1 MGVAQALYTGVTG
14 LSVNADGMSVVA
26 NNIANANAKGFKRD
40 RAEFEDL
47 LSLSLTSG
55 SGAAQVGRGS
65 RLADVKTMH
74 TQGGLTVTDN
84 LTDIAVQGEGFFII
98 SDPSANAQETAGK
111 FYTRVGSLQFD
122 KDGFFS
128 TSNGSRV
135 QGYMAD
141 ASGTLSSRLTDV
153 RIETNSIPPK
163 QTKKVGLNIQLDSRS
178 PLLTDENPWDPT
190 NPVKTSNFSSSLS
203 VFDSHGHAH
212 QMTVFFRK
220 ISATEDGTEWE
231 WHALVDSKEVTDP
244 DEGDYKEFANGV
256 TKFDKYGL
264 LTEEITNNSSVNFVN
279 GAFPEQQID
288 FDFGRNTGE
297 EGGKGVNASTSIA
310 GSSVTIFH
318 EQDGYEAGQLKGL
331 NVGLDGIFTGVFT
344 NGVERQLGG
353 IALATFSN
361 QDALQKAGKNMFY
374 SSMDSG
380 PPNIGLP
387 TTGMRGSLYASSLEE
402 SNVDLAGEFVK
413 MITTQR
419 FFQANSRSIT
429 TTDTMIEE
437 VINLKR

>member
-55 SGAAQVGRGS
+55 SGAAQIGRGS

-98 SDPSANAQETAGK
+98 SDPQANAQETAGK

-122 KDGFFS
+122 KDGYFS
-128 TSNGSRV
+128 TAYGARV

-141 ASGTLSSRLTDV
+141 ADGTLSSRLTDV

-163 QTKKVGLNIQLDSRS
+163 QTKKVGMNIQLDSRS
-178 PLLTDENPWDPT
+178 PKIEKPWDPT
-190 NPVKTSNFSSSLS
+190 DPVRTSNFSSSLT
-203 VFDSHGHAH
+203 VFDSHGHTH
-212 QMTVFFRK
+212 QMTLFFRK
-220 ISATEDGTEWE
+220 ISASEQGTEWE
-231 WHALVDSKEVTDP
+231 WHATVDSKEVVDP
-244 DEGDYKEFANGV
+244 DEGDFKEFASGT

-264 LTEEITNNSSVNFVN
+264 LEEEVTNKSSVNFIN
-279 GAFPEQQID
+279 GAFPEQEIE
-288 FDFGRNTGE
+288 FDFGRNIGE

-310 GSSVTIFH
+310 GKSVTIFH

-331 NVGLDGIFTGVFT
+331 NIGLDGVFSGVFT
-344 NGVERQLGG
+344 NGIERNLGG

-361 QDALQKAGKNMFY
+361 QDGLKKAGKNMFY

-402 SNVDLAGEFVK
+402 SNVDLASEFVK

>member
-14 LSVNADGMSVVA
+14 LSVNADGMSVIA

-47 LSLSLTSG
+47 LSLSLSSG
-55 SGAAQVGRGS
+55 SGPAQVGRGS

-84 LTDIAVQGEGFFII
+84 LTDIAIQGDGFFIL
-98 SDPSANAQETAGK
+98 SNPQADAQETAGK

-122 KDGFFS
+122 KDGYFA
-128 TSNGSRV
+128 TSFGARV

-141 ASGTLSSRLTDV
+141 NDGVLSSRLGDV

-163 QTKKVGLNIQLDSRS
+163 ATNTVNLNVQLDSRS
-178 PLLTDENPWDPT
+178 DVPETDWDPLD
-190 NPVKTSNFSSSLS
+190 PVKTSSFNSSIT
-203 VFDSHGHAH
+203 VFDSHGRAH
-212 QMTVFFRK
+212 QTSIFFRK
-220 ISATEDGTEWE
+220 VSASEDGVEWE
-231 WHALVDSKEVTDP
+231 WHAMVDNKEVTDP
-244 DEGDYKEFANGV
+244 DDGELKEFANG
-256 TKFDKYGL
+256 TLKFDKNGL
-264 LTEEITNNSSVNFVN
+264 LLEEITNESSVNFNN
-279 GAFPEQQID
+279 GAFAEQEIN
-288 FDFGRNTGE
+288 FDFGQNIGDE
-297 EGGKGVNASTSIA
+297 EGKGVNASTSIA
-310 GSSVTIFH
+310 GKSVTAFH
-318 EQDGYEAGQLKGL
+318 QQNGYEAGQLKSL
-331 NVGLDGIFTGVFT
+331 NIGLDGMVTGIFT
-344 NGVERQLGG
+344 NGIERRLGG

-361 QDALQKAGKNMFY
+361 QDALQKAGKNMFF
-374 SSMDSG
+374 SSIDSG

-387 TTGMRGSLYASSLEE
+387 STGARGSLYASSLEE
-402 SNVDLAGEFVK
+402 SNVDLAREFVK

-419 FFQANSRSIT
+419 LFQANSRSIT